1 MKLSNGGPD
10 CRVGCSV
17 QSAWEVEN
25 GDKDAAML
33 QVVLT
38 SSKEPDESSSTDF
51 NPFDELRI
59 EPKDKLQNLQMF
71 RLDTTTDSHGFLI
84 ATRCYMLA

>member
-1 MKLSNGGPD
+1 MKLSNAGSD

-17 QSAWEVEN
+17 QSAWRVEN
-25 GDKDAAML
+25 GDKDAAIML

-59 EPKDKLQNLQMF
+59 EPKDRLQNLSDVQIGHYY
-71 RLDTTTDSHGFLI
+71 R
-84 ATRCYMLA
+84 